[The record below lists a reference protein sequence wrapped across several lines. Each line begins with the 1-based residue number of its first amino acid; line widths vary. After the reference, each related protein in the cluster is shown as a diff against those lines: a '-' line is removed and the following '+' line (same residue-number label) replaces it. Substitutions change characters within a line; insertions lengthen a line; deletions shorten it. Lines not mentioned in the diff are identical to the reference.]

1 MKLFTADQIEHTLR
15 KRDSETFGI
24 YMGVQEIKG
33 TYADIKVG
41 RTVNVKAIQ
50 RGRSQGGANW
60 WFLYFWPLK
69 DKEATHKAEAA
80 LKPLLEQFKVKG
92 TQGTGQTEIYS
103 SDHQYDIYRMIS
115 SKLGSCIMSR
125 ASVWESEVLENGL
138 VELPGPLLQEL
149 GWYEGDTLNYNFD
162 GNSVYITKHVE
173 S

>member
-1 MKLFTADQIEHTLR
+1 MKTFTADQIEQTLR

-69 DKEATHKAEAA
+69 DKEATHKAEAV
-80 LKPLLEQFKVKG
+80 LKPLLAQFKVKG
-92 TQGTGQTEIYS
+92 TQGTGQTELYS
-103 SDHQYDIYRMIS
+103 FDELYTMYRIIS
-115 SKLGSCIMSR
+115 SELGPCVMSN
-125 ASVWESEVLENGL
+125 SGVWESEVLEGGL
-138 VELPGPLLQEL
+138 VTLPGPLLQEL
-149 GWYEGDTLNYNFD
+149 GWYEGDALNYSFD
-162 GNSVYITKHVE
+162 GNSVYVSKHVE